1 MSTKETDG
9 RPSESDASGE
19 ANRRTVDRV
28 NAKSSPTGK
37 CGKSAGVNSD
47 AGRVSVNTDDINSML
62 RQQELLA
69 AKIAR
74 SRTRAVLDD
83 RIQKLMDQRAN
94 PEESEDPRGNDGRK
108 RRRIQPDV
116 GKEKRRVRQPVPPP
130 SSGSEPSEWESAG
143 SEQPQPHRRVPRSA
157 SDHKQRKNSRDDLG
171 YTSRSAASR
180 ARLAELELA
189 MQAEKAKLAQHQRRQ
204 PRAADD
210 RHDRRLPHGHRGRE
224 DRRGTSADYPSE
236 SDGDEHVERRGRH
249 RARPEQG
256 RVEARGRK
264 RARSSSDESDIDSH
278 AFESDVSQD
287 REGESSSSDEGE
299 APPSSARLLNARD
312 MLSHWRREA
321 KVLDATTQRE
331 CRRILRLLKVFKH
344 ENPVHKPRHLP
355 MLVAFRAELVTLVVT
370 RTHGP
375 LVAAGY
381 NIQRK
386 ALRSAGGVDQRALDK
401 AVKRHKS
408 NEAAKNESGL
418 GGPRPGLSGRPPRGG
433 GRGEKNPRG
442 QRRLRPEPTPSGG
455 GGGGKKLPQSLA
467 DMICH
472 KCKKTGHRVSDCPGT
487 K

>member
-1 MSTKETDG
+1 ME
-9 RPSESDASGE
+9 
-19 ANRRTVDRV
+19 
-28 NAKSSPTGK
+28 
-37 CGKSAGVNSD
+37 
-47 AGRVSVNTDDINSML
+47 
-62 RQQELLA
+62 
-69 AKIAR
+69 
-74 SRTRAVLDD
+74 
-83 RIQKLMDQRAN
+83 
-94 PEESEDPRGNDGRK
+94 
-108 RRRIQPDV
+108 
-116 GKEKRRVRQPVPPP
+116 
-130 SSGSEPSEWESAG
+130 
-143 SEQPQPHRRVPRSA
+143 
-157 SDHKQRKNSRDDLG
+157 
-171 YTSRSAASR
+171 
-180 ARLAELELA
+180 
-189 MQAEKAKLAQHQRRQ
+189 AEKANLARHQHSRH
-204 PRAADD
+204 RAADD
-210 RHDRRLPHGHRGRE
+210 RQPQRRHQ
-224 DRRGTSADYPSE
+224 
-236 SDGDEHVERRGRH
+236 ERRGRAEH
-249 RARPEQG
+249 RNARHSRKPDYMSESDSVEYTVLERGRGERRDRQRARPEQV
-256 RVEARGRK
+256 RAEARGRK

-321 KVLDATTQRE
+321 KVLDAPTQRE

-355 MLVAFRAELVTLVVT
+355 MLVAFRTELVTLVVT

-455 GGGGKKLPQSLA
+455 GAGARS
-467 DMICH
+467 
-472 KCKKTGHRVSDCPGT
+472 CPSPWQT
-487 K
+487 